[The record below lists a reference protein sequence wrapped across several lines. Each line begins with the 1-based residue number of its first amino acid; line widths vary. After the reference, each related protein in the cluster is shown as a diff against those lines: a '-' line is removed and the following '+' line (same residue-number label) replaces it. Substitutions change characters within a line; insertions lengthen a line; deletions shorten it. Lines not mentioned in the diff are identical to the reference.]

1 MRMNASGLCDDL
13 AGNGADFLAK
23 ERTDGGQ
30 IYTEG
35 NRSDQEGNRT

>member
-1 MRMNASGLCDDL
+1 MRMNASGLCDEL

>member
-1 MRMNASGLCDDL
+1 MRMNASSFCDDPS
-13 AGNGADFLAK
+13 GNGADFLAK

-35 NRSDQEGNRT
+35 NRRDQEGNRT